1 VQAKQDTV
9 VRANNRMSA
18 LANQRAMK
26 TKLTSLALG
35 LALSCAVTTHAQKY
49 SADELNRRAMERRA
63 VEAVIWGMPAVN
75 YERMLQ
81 AASDN
86 GAKLNQV
93 VYWSRPVNWKNQ
105 TLTPNPDTIYLNPF
119 YDTSK
124 GPVVVEIPPADADH
138 VIVGS
143 FDVAWQNALADVGPA
158 GADKG
163 SGAKYLITPP
173 GYKEDVPEGY
183 IVLPSETY
191 RGFVI
196 LRSNFKSRSDADIK
210 SAVEHGKRVKVYPL
224 GGDPESTVFV
234 DAYDKPFDA
243 TIPYDA
249 SFFTLLD
256 RFVQTEPWL
265 TRDKAMIDT
274 LKTIGIEKGKPF
286 QPDAKAKS
294 ILVKTVREAHEVI
307 ALKYEKGFV
316 PPFLEGTH
324 WSVPI
329 PPETRDGLSNM
340 FADPN
345 EYGLDGRAVMYHMAY
360 FSPKHFGA
368 GQFYLINISDN
379 AGKPLDGSRT
389 YRLTVPPN
397 APIEQYWSATAYDR
411 ETHALI
417 RGMSRPSL
425 ASNDTTVQKN
435 PDGSVDI
442 YFGPKA
448 PAGKESNWVP
458 TDPKRQ
464 FELLFRLYGP
474 KKELFE
480 KTWKLPDVERVK

>member
-1 VQAKQDTV
+1 
-9 VRANNRMSA
+9 
-18 LANQRAMK
+18 MK
-26 TKLTSLALG
+26 TKLTNLALG
-35 LALSCAVTTHAQKY
+35 LLLAVSPSMFARQF
-49 SADELNRRAMERRA
+49 SAVELADRAIHRRA

-81 AASDN
+81 AATDN

-163 SGAKYLITPP
+163 KGAKYLILPP
-173 GYKEDVPEGY
+173 GHAEKAPDGY

-210 SAVEHGKRVKVYPL
+210 SAVEHGKRVKVYLL
-224 GGDPESTVFV
+224 GGNPDSTVFV
-234 DAYDKPFDA
+234 DAYDKSFDA

-274 LKTIGIEKGKPF
+274 LKTIGIEKGRPF
-286 QPDAKAKS
+286 RPDAKTKS
-294 ILVKTVREAHEVI
+294 ILDKAIREAHEVI
-307 ALKYEKGFV
+307 ALKYEHGFT
-316 PPFLEGTH
+316 PPFYDGTR
-324 WSVPI
+324 WGVPV
-329 PPETRDGLSNM
+329 PPETRDGLGNM

-345 EYGLDGRAVMYHMAY
+345 QYGLDGRAVMYHMAY

-368 GQFYLINISDN
+368 GQFYLINISDR
-379 AGKPLDGSRT
+379 AGKPLDGKKA

-417 RGMSRPSL
+417 RGVARPSL

-442 YFGPKA
+442 YFGPKS

-458 TDPKRQ
+458 TGGRP

-480 KTWKLPDVERVK
+480 KTWKLLDVEQVK

>member
-1 VQAKQDTV
+1 MKQMLV
-9 VRANNRMSA
+9 VAIAATMWWPPSA
-18 LANQRAMK
+18 
-26 TKLTSLALG
+26 G
-35 LALSCAVTTHAQKY
+35 
-49 SADELNRRAMERRA
+49 SADPAPAKKAEFSPRQVAERAIHRRA

-81 AASDN
+81 AAIDN
-86 GAKLNQV
+86 DAKLNQV

-119 YDTSK
+119 YDTTN

-163 SGAKYLITPP
+163 KGAKYLLTPP
-173 GYKEDVPEGY
+173 GYKEKAPDGY

-224 GGDPESTVFV
+224 GGNPDSTVYV
-234 DAYDKPFDA
+234 DAYDKPFNA

-249 SFFTLLD
+249 TFFELLH
-256 RFVQTEPWL
+256 RFVQAEPWL
-265 TRDKAMIDT
+265 TRDKAMIAS
-274 LKTIGIEKGKPF
+274 LKTLGIEKGKPF
-286 QPDAKAKS
+286 KPDAKT
-294 ILVKTVREAHEVI
+294 KTIFNKAAQEAHAVI
-307 ALKYEKGFV
+307 GMKYDAGFASPFFPGTRWGLPV
-316 PPFLEGTH
+316 PK
-324 WSVPI
+324 
-329 PPETRDGLSNM
+329 ETVDGLGNA

-345 EYGLDGRAVMYHMAY
+345 EYDLDGRAVMYHMAY
-360 FSPKHFGA
+360 FSPKVFGG
-368 GQFYLINISDN
+368 GQFYLLNISDR
-379 AGKPLDGSRT
+379 AGKALEGKST
-389 YRLTVPPN
+389 YRLRVPAN
-397 APIEQYWSATAYDR
+397 APIEQYWSVTAYDR
-411 ETHALI
+411 GTHALI
-417 RGMSRPSL
+417 KGMSRLSL
-425 ASNDTTVQKN
+425 ASNDTAVQKN

-442 YFGPKA
+442 YFGPTA
-448 PAGKESNWVP
+448 PAGKKSNWVP
-458 TDPKRQ
+458 TDPRRR

-474 KKELFE
+474 MKELFE
-480 KTWKLPDVERVK
+480 KTWKLPDVEKVN

>member
-1 VQAKQDTV
+1 
-9 VRANNRMSA
+9 
-18 LANQRAMK
+18 MK
-26 TKLTSLALG
+26 HISPGQHLFIIAVAAVALG
-35 LALSCAVTTHAQKY
+35 TAAYAEDFSPEELQKRAVH
-49 SADELNRRAMERRA
+49 RRA

-93 VYWSRPVNWKNQ
+93 VYWSRPVNSKNQ

-124 GPVVVEIPPADADH
+124 GPVVVEIPPADDNN

-163 SGAKYLITPP
+163 KGAKYLLLPP
-173 GYKEDVPEGY
+173 GYKESPPDGY
-183 IVLPSETY
+183 IVLQSETY

-210 SAVEHGKRVKVYPL
+210 SAVEHGKKVKVYPL
-224 GGDPESTVFV
+224 GGNPDSTVFV

-249 SFFTLLD
+249 TFFELLD
-256 RFVQTEPWL
+256 RFVQAEPWL
-265 TRDKAMIDT
+265 TRDKVMINV
-274 LKTIGIEKGKPF
+274 LKTLGIEKGKPF
-286 QPDAKAKS
+286 KPDANTKA
-294 ILVKTVREAHEVI
+294 ILEKAVQEAHKVI
-307 ALKYEKGFV
+307 ALQYEAGFV
-316 PPFLEGTH
+316 PPFFEGTH
-324 WSVPI
+324 W
-329 PPETRDGLSNM
+329 GLPVAKDTGEGLQTG

-345 EYGLDGRAVMYHMAY
+345 TYGTDGRAVIYHMAY
-360 FSPKHFGA
+360 FSAKSFGA
-368 GQFYLINISDN
+368 GQFYLINISDR
-379 AGKPLDGSRT
+379 AGKPLEGNKT

-397 APIEQYWSATAYDR
+397 APIQQYWSVTAYDR

-417 RGMSRPSL
+417 VGMSRPSL
-425 ASNDTTVQKN
+425 ASNDTAVQKN
-435 PDGSVDI
+435 TDGSTDV

-448 PAGKESNWVP
+448 PAGKEANWVP

-480 KTWKLPDVERVK
+480 KTWKLPDVEEVK

>member
-1 VQAKQDTV
+1 
-9 VRANNRMSA
+9 
-18 LANQRAMK
+18 
-26 TKLTSLALG
+26 
-35 LALSCAVTTHAQKY
+35 
-49 SADELNRRAMERRA
+49 
-63 VEAVIWGMPAVN
+63 MPAVN

-81 AASDN
+81 AAIDH

-163 SGAKYLITPP
+163 KGAKYLITPP
-173 GYKEDVPEGY
+173 GYQGKPPEGY

-224 GGDPESTVFV
+224 GGNPDSTVFV
-234 DAYDKPFDA
+234 DAYDKPFNA

-249 SFFTLLD
+249 TFFDYLN

-265 TRDKAMIDT
+265 TRDKVMIDS

-286 QPDAKAKS
+286 QPDAKTRS
-294 ILVKTVREAHEVI
+294 ILDDAAREAHQVI
-307 ALKYEKGFV
+307 ALKYETGFV
-316 PPFLEGTH
+316 PAFFKGTH

-329 PPETRDGLSNM
+329 PPETRDGLGTM

-360 FSPKHFGA
+360 FSPKVFGG
-368 GQFYLINISDN
+368 GQFYLINISDSL
-379 AGKPLDGSRT
+379 GKPLEGNKT
-389 YRLTVPPN
+389 YRLTVPAN
-397 APIEQYWSATAYDR
+397 APVEQYWSVTAYDR

-417 RGMSRPSL
+417 RGMSYPSR
-425 ASNDTTVQKN
+425 ASNDMTVQKH
-435 PDGSVDI
+435 PDGSVAI
-442 YFGPKA
+442 YFGPAA
-448 PAGKESNWVP
+448 PPDKKSNWVP

-464 FELLFRLYGP
+464 FELLFLLYGP
-474 KKELFE
+474 KKEFFDM
-480 KTWKLPDVERVK
+480 KWKLPDVEEVN

>member
-1 VQAKQDTV
+1 MRTRFIFPAV
-9 VRANNRMSA
+9 V
-18 LANQRAMK
+18 
-26 TKLTSLALG
+26 LALG
-35 LALSCAVTTHAQKY
+35 LTFTNLV
-49 SADELNRRAMERRA
+49 SAGNSPAFSPHELTERQIYRRA

-81 AASDN
+81 ATIAN
-86 GAKLNQV
+86 GGGANQV

-119 YDTSK
+119 YDTTK

-163 SGAKYLITPP
+163 KGAKYLITPP
-173 GYKEDVPEGY
+173 GYTNTVPEGY

-196 LRSNFKSRSDADIK
+196 LRSNFKSRSDADIQ
-210 SAVEHGKRVKVYPL
+210 SAVDHGKRVKIYPL

-234 DAYDKPFDA
+234 DAYDKPFNA

-256 RFVQTEPWL
+256 HFVQAEPWL
-265 TRDKAMIDT
+265 TRDKALINS
-274 LKTIGIEKGKPF
+274 LETIGIEKGKPF
-286 QPDAKAKS
+286 QPDAATKA
-294 ILVKTVREAHEVI
+294 ILDQAVREAHQVI
-307 ALKYEKGFV
+307 ALKYEQGFK
-316 PPFLEGTH
+316 PPFFEGTH
-324 WSVPI
+324 WGIPVP
-329 PPETRDGLSNM
+329 EDTREGLGSG

-345 EYGLDGRAVMYHMAY
+345 IYGVDGRAVMYHMAY
-360 FSPKHFGA
+360 FSPKVFGG
-368 GQFYLINISDN
+368 GQFYLVGINDV
-379 AGKPLDGSRT
+379 AGKPFDGKKT

-417 RGMSRPSL
+417 IGRSRPSL

-435 PDGSVDI
+435 ADGSVDI
-442 YFGPKA
+442 YFGPQA

-458 TDPKRQ
+458 TDPKRE

-480 KTWKLPDVERVK
+480 KTWKLPDAEAVK